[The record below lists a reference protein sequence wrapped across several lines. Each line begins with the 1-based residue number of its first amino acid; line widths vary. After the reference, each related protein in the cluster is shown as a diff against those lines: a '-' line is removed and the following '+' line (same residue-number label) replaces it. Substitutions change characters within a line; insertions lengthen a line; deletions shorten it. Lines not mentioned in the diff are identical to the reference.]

1 MDTKKL
7 LAFLKLDKNKPN
19 WNYLILILILVLT
32 YIVIDN
38 IGGDTGAPAATALKE
53 EVNSSISSSSY
64 EEQQKNELQSIL
76 SKMKGVGEVEVM
88 IYFES
93 GEEQIPATENNNSN
107 TYTEETDNQGG
118 KRTNNQ
124 SSDGTSVVMQ
134 NQGNGTSP
142 FILKVNKPR
151 ITGVVV
157 IAEGAEDTLIKY
169 DIENAISRLYDL
181 NLDKVY
187 VYPMKK

>member
-1 MDTKKL
+1 MDIKKL

-19 WNYLILILILVLT
+19 WNYLILILILVLS

-38 IGGDTGAPAATALKE
+38 VGGDKSTPAASSIKE
-53 EVNSSISSSSY
+53 EVNTSLSSY
-64 EEQQKNELQSIL
+64 EEQQKNDLQSIL

-124 SSDGTSVVMQ
+124 SSDGTSVVME

-157 IAEGAEDTLIKY
+157 IAEGAEDTLVKY

>member
-1 MDTKKL
+1 MDIKKL
-7 LAFLKLDKNKPN
+7 FTILKLDRNKPN
-19 WNYLILILILVLT
+19 WNYLILILLLVLS

-38 IGGDTGAPAATALKE
+38 LGGDNDSATVSSAN
-53 EVNSSISSSSY
+53 EVVYTSTNSY
-64 EEQQKNELQSIL
+64 EEEQRKELQSIL
-76 SKMKGVGEVEVM
+76 SKMKGVGEVDVM

-134 NQGNGTSP
+134 NQGSGSSP

-169 DIENAISRLYDL
+169 DIENAVSKLYDL